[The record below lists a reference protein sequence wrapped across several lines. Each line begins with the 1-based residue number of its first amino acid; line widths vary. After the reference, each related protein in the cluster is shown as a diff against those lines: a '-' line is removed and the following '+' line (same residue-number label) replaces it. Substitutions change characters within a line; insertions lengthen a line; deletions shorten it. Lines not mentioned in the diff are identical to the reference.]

1 MPQTTDHLNGTLRAF
16 IQEHQL
22 DETQFKTI
30 LRKLG
35 FARQQFEKK
44 IENYSSGQK
53 KKILIAKS
61 LCEKAHLYIW
71 DEPLNFI
78 DLYARIQIEQLIQEV
93 KPTMIVVE
101 HDQAFKQT
109 LATRVLTLE
118 TNAPLFNTDPSC

>member
-1 MPQTTDHLNGTLRAF
+1 M
-16 IQEHQL
+16 
-22 DETQFKTI
+22 
-30 LRKLG
+30 RKLG
-35 FARQQFEKK
+35 FSRQQFEKK

-61 LCEKAHLYIW
+61 LCEKAHLYLW

-78 DLYARIQIEQLIQEV
+78 DIDERKQIEQLIQEV

>member
-118 TNAPLFNTDPSC
+118 TNASLFNTDPSC